1 MEDKTMMKNLV
12 KKVVTLT
19 VAAALVIST
28 GAVAFGASGSYIGE
42 EKAIEKALKDAN
54 AKKSTVSFLECERDD
69 DDGLVVYEIEFR
81 KDSKE
86 YSYTI
91 NAKTGNI
98 REKSVEYGYVR
109 SNKAKIS
116 ESTAKKKVFSFS
128 GIKQS
133 KVSDLTCY
141 YDYDDGKEIYE
152 VKFRK
157 GNYLY
162 EYDVNARSG
171 KIVEYSKEYSKAYY

>member
-12 KKVVTLT
+12 NKVVTLT

-42 EKAIEKALKDAN
+42 SKAIDKALKN
-54 AKKSTVSFLECERDD
+54 AGTTKSEVSYIECERDD

-81 KDSKE
+81 KGSKE

-171 KIVEYSKEYSKAYY
+171 KIVEYSKEYSKSYY

>member
-1 MEDKTMMKNLV
+1 MMKNLV

-42 EKAIEKALKDAN
+42 SKAIDKALKN
-54 AKKSTVSFLECERDD
+54 AGTTKSEVSYIECERDD
-69 DDGLVVYEIEFR
+69 DDGLVVYEIEFM
-81 KDSKE
+81 KGSTE

-98 REKSVEYGYVR
+98 REKSVDYGYVR
-109 SNKAKIS
+109 SSKTTRIS
-116 ESTAKKKVFSFS
+116 ESAAKNKVFKFS
-128 GIKQS
+128 GIKKS
-133 KVSDLTCY
+133 KVTDLYCEF
-141 YDYDDGKEIYE
+141 DYDDGKAIYE

-157 GNYLY
+157 GNYVY
-162 EYDVNARSG
+162 EYDVNAYSG
-171 KIVEYSKEYSKAYY
+171 KIVEYSREYSKSYY

>member
-1 MEDKTMMKNLV
+1 MMKNLV

-28 GAVAFGASGSYIGE
+28 GAMAFGASGSYIGKD
-42 EKAIEKALKDAN
+42 KAVEKALKN
-54 AKKSTVSFLECERDD
+54 AKATKTEVSYLECERDD

-81 KDSKE
+81 KGSKE

-98 REKSVEYGYVR
+98 REKSVDYGYVHSDKKR
-109 SNKAKIS
+109 IS
-116 ESTAKKKVFSFS
+116 ESTAKKKVFKFS

-133 KVSDLTCY
+133 KVTDLYCEF
-141 YDYDDGKEIYE
+141 DYDDGKAIYE

-157 GNYLY
+157 GNYVY

-171 KIVEYSKEYSKAYY
+171 KIVEYSKEYSKSYY

>member
-1 MEDKTMMKNLV
+1 MMKNLV

-42 EKAIEKALKDAN
+42 SKAIDKALKN
-54 AKKSTVSFLECERDD
+54 AGTTKSEVSYIECERDD

-81 KDSKE
+81 KGSKE

-171 KIVEYSKEYSKAYY
+171 KIVEYSKEYSKSYY

>member
-1 MEDKTMMKNLV
+1 MMKNLV

-28 GAVAFGASGSYIGE
+28 GAVALGASGSYISDD
-42 EKAIEKALKDAN
+42 KAVEKALKDAS
-54 AKKSTVSFLECERDD
+54 AKRSAVYQLECERDD
-69 DDGLVVYEIEFR
+69 DDGLVVYEIEFI
-81 KDSKE
+81 KGSKE

-109 SNKAKIS
+109 SSKAKIS
-116 ESTAKKKVFSFS
+116 ESAAKNKVFKFS
-128 GIKQS
+128 GIKKS
-133 KVSDLTCY
+133 KVTDITCY

>member
-42 EKAIEKALKDAN
+42 SKAIEKALKN
-54 AKKSTVSFLECERDD
+54 AGTTKSEVSYIECERDD

-81 KDSKE
+81 KGSKE

-171 KIVEYSKEYSKAYY
+171 KIVEYSKEYSKSYY